1 MKIGSLLALPKNSPN
16 GVRVFLVLLVLA
28 IVVAVLSD
36 YVFSPWHYHLQ
47 GAEDALSSTIPR
59 IGVRP

>member
-1 MKIGSLLALPKNSPN
+1 MKIGSPLALAKNPRN
-16 GVRVFLVLLVLA
+16 GVKVFLVLLVLA
-28 IVVAVLSD
+28 VVVTVLFD

-47 GAEDALSSTIPR
+47 GVEDAMSSTIPR